1 MFRPRI
7 IPVLLLKGNVLVK
20 TEKFKDPVYIG
31 DPMNAVRIFN
41 DLRADEL
48 VFLDIEA
55 SRQNRCISAE
65 FVKACGEEA
74 NMPFAVGGGIT
85 SIEQIRH
92 LLQAGAEKVIIG
104 RAAFTHPEFVK
115 QACDEFGTST
125 IAVCM
130 DVKKKWLGGQQVF
143 TLNASDSTGMDP
155 VSYAQKMEQLGI
167 GEIIVQSVD
176 RDGTRTGYDVELLKQ
191 VSEAI
196 RIPVIAL
203 GGASSLYDMQLLRQ
217 RAGVNGLAAGSM
229 FVFHGKNKGV
239 LIHYP
244 DAKEKAGIR

>member
-20 TEKFKDPVYIG
+20 TEKFKNPVYIG
-31 DPMNAVRIFN
+31 DPINAIRIFN

-55 SRQNRCISAE
+55 TRQGRCITAD

-85 SIEQIRH
+85 SLDQIQR
-92 LLQAGAEKVIIG
+92 LLYAGAEKVIIG
-104 RAAFTHPEFVK
+104 HAAHKNPNFVK
-115 QACDEFGTST
+115 QACDEFGAST

-130 DVKKKWLGGQQVF
+130 DVKKLWFGSQKVF
-143 TLNASDSTGMDP
+143 SLNATASTGLDP
-155 VSYAQKMEQLGI
+155 VSYAKQMEALGI
-167 GEIIVQSVD
+167 GELIVQSVD
-176 RDGTRTGYDVELLKQ
+176 RDGSRSGYDVALIKQ
-191 VSEAI
+191 IASSVS
-196 RIPVIAL
+196 IPVIAL
-203 GGASSLYDMQLLRQ
+203 GGAASVQDMKTLRQ
-217 RAGVNGLAAGSM
+217 TAPVSGLAAGSM
-229 FVFHGKNKGV
+229 FVFYGKNKGV

-244 DAKEKAGIR
+244 DQKEKLEIR

>member
-31 DPMNAVRIFN
+31 DPINAIRIFN

-55 SRQNRCISAE
+55 SRQGRCISAE

-85 SIEQIRH
+85 SIEQIRQ

-115 QACDEFGTST
+115 QACNEFGTST

-130 DVKKKWLGGQQVF
+130 DVKKNWLGKYQVV
-143 TLNASDSTGMDP
+143 TLNASESTGIEP
-155 VSYAQKMEQLGI
+155 VCYAQKMEQLGI

-176 RDGTRTGYDVELLKQ
+176 RDGTRSGYDVELLKQ
-191 VSEAI
+191 VNKAI
-196 RIPVIAL
+196 HIPVIAL
-203 GGASSLYDMQLLRQ
+203 SGASSVHDMQWARHH
-217 RAGVNGLAAGSM
+217 AAVSALAAGSM
-229 FVFHGKNKGV
+229 FVFYGKNKGV
-239 LIHYP
+239 LIQYP

>member
-31 DPMNAVRIFN
+31 DPINAIRIFN

-55 SRQNRCISAE
+55 SRQGRCIAAD

-85 SIEQIRH
+85 SLEQIRR

-104 RAAFTHPEFVK
+104 HAAHKNPSFVK
-115 QACDEFGTST
+115 QACDEFGAST
-125 IAVCM
+125 IVVCM
-130 DVKKKWLGGQQVF
+130 DVKKQWLGAQKVF
-143 TLNASDSTGMDP
+143 SLNATESTGLDP
-155 VSYAQKMEQLGI
+155 VSYAKQMEALGI
-167 GEIIVQSVD
+167 GELIVQSVD
-176 RDGTRTGYDVELLKQ
+176 RDGTRTGYDVGLIKQ
-191 VSEAI
+191 IASSVS
-196 RIPVIAL
+196 IPVVAL
-203 GGASSLYDMQLLRQ
+203 GGAASVQDMKALRQ
-217 RAGVNGLAAGSM
+217 AVPVSGLAAGSM

-244 DAKEKAGIR
+244 EQKEKWEVR